1 MQIKHF
7 LLSSCSLTTLRH
19 MAKAPIFE
27 LTYNVMESFF
37 KTAQDFCRA
46 YGQLCGYIFE
56 HKDLSRLFYEELLY
70 DNNIFADLSCK
81 KSFSEIP
88 EYIKNSVTFDLQVLE
103 AVSSLTGDILIE
115 EAVKAFPKESAFL
128 HTLPRFPN
136 SAQLP
141 VTNAQ
146 ALYELYHQKGYGYF
160 ARATAFAVEKG
171 EIVAL
176 THADSIR
183 LSDLKGYQRQKR
195 AILSNTLSFLQG
207 KLANHILLYGDKGTG
222 KSSTVKAVV
231 NEYAAQG
238 LKIIELSMAQLK
250 YFPKICEQ
258 AGASPFKF
266 IIFLDDLTFQQENE
280 TFTALKAFIE
290 GGVAGKPD
298 NILIYATSNRRHL
311 VKENMAERMTD
322 DDVHIRDTMQT
333 AASLSDRFGLEIT
346 FSVPDKGEYLDIV
359 DSLAKEYGIDLEQ
372 KELHMLAERFALT
385 RGGRSP
391 RTARQFIKLQ
401 VSEMAMEPGPPA

>member
-1 MQIKHF
+1 MEIKHF
-7 LLSSCSLTTLRH
+7 LLASCSLTTLRH
-19 MAKAPIFE
+19 IAEAPIFE
-27 LTYNVMESFF
+27 LTYTVMESYS

-46 YGQLCGYIFE
+46 YGELCGYIFE
-56 HKDLSRLFYEELLY
+56 HKDLSRLFYDALVY

-81 KSFSEIP
+81 KSFEEIP
-88 EYIKNSVTFDLQVLE
+88 EYIKSSVSFDMQVLE
-103 AVSSLTGDILIE
+103 TVSSITGDMLIE
-115 EAVKAFPKESAFL
+115 EAVKVFPKESAFL
-128 HTLPRFPN
+128 YTLPRFPN

-141 VTNAQ
+141 VKD
-146 ALYELYHQKGYGYF
+146 QKGYGYF
-160 ARATAFAVEKG
+160 ARGTAFTVEKG

-176 THADSIR
+176 PQVDSIR
-183 LSDLKGYQRQKR
+183 LSDLKGYERQKR

-231 NEYAAQG
+231 NEYAKQG
-238 LKIIELSMAQLK
+238 LKIIDLSMAQLK
-250 YFPKICEQ
+250 YFPKICET

-266 IIFLDDLTFQQENE
+266 ILFLDDLTFQQEDE

-311 VKENMAERMTD
+311 VKENMSERMTENEI
-322 DDVHIRDTMQT
+322 HLRDTMET
-333 AASLSDRFGLEIT
+333 SASLSDRFGLEIT
-346 FSVPDKGEYLDIV
+346 FSVPDKEEYLDIV
-359 DSLAKEYGIDLEQ
+359 DSLAEEYGIDLEQ

-401 VSEMAMEPGPPA
+401 VSEMAMES

>member
-311 VKENMAERMTD
+311 IKETWNDRNDMEFQNEIHRS
-322 DDVHIRDTMQT
+322 DTMEEKLSL
-333 AASLSDRFGLEIT
+333 AARFGILIGYTSPNRKE
-346 FSVPDKGEYLDIV
+346 FYDIV
-359 DSLAKEYGIDLEQ
+359 ETLASRHPEIQLSKE
-372 KELHMLAERFALT
+372 ELLAEANRWEL
-385 RGGRSP
+385 RHGGVSG
-391 RTARQFIKLQ
+391 RTAQQFINALAGKA
-401 VSEMAMEPGPPA
+401 EKK

>member
-1 MQIKHF
+1 MEIKHF
-7 LLSSCSLTTLRH
+7 LLASCSLTTLRH
-19 MAKAPIFE
+19 IAETPIFQ
-27 LTYNVMESFF
+27 LTYAVMESYS

-46 YGQLCGYIFE
+46 YGELCGYIFE
-56 HKDLSRLFYEELLY
+56 HKDLSRLFYDALVY

-81 KSFSEIP
+81 KHFEEIP
-88 EYIKNSVTFDLQVLE
+88 EYIKSSVSFDIQVLE
-103 AVSSLTGDILIE
+103 TVSSITGDMLIE
-115 EAVKAFPKESAFL
+115 EAVKVFPKESAFL

-141 VTNAQ
+141 VKDIFS
-146 ALYELYHQKGYGYF
+146 LYELYKQKGYGYF
-160 ARATAFAVEKG
+160 ARGTAFTVEKG

-176 THADSIR
+176 PQADSIR
-183 LSDLKGYQRQKR
+183 LSDLKGYERQKR

-231 NEYAAQG
+231 NEYAKQG
-238 LKIIELSMAQLK
+238 LKIIDLSMAQLK
-250 YFPKICEQ
+250 YFPKICEI

-266 IIFLDDLTFQQENE
+266 ILFLDDLTFQQEDE

-311 VKENMAERMTD
+311 VKENMSDRMTENEI
-322 DDVHIRDTMQT
+322 HLRDTMET

-346 FSVPDKGEYLDIV
+346 FSVPDKEEYLDIV
-359 DSLAKEYGIDLEQ
+359 DSLAEEYGIDLEQ

-401 VSEMAMEPGPPA
+401 VSEMAMES